1 MKKILSVMLALLL
14 MLSCCAFFAPRPA
27 EASLE
32 SDLAAARKKLEE
44 AEKRVAQLQKQIEE
58 AKNDQKRQIEA
69 KITME
74 EQVAALDEQ
83 MEAMETVLE
92 ELKQDLSEKE
102 AALAEP
108 VPRGGAACRRAFSG
122 TERSE
127 CPYSIYGRYLV
138 TLLMQL

>member
-58 AKNDQKRQIEA
+58 AKN
-69 KITME
+69 E
-74 EQVAALDEQ
+74 EC
-83 MEAMETVLE
+83 LE
-92 ELKQDLSEKE
+92 KYQEMVEMLK
-102 AALAEP
+102 
-108 VPRGGAACRRAFSG
+108 
-122 TERSE
+122 
-127 CPYSIYGRYLV
+127 GRYL
-138 TLLMQL
+138 

>member
-58 AKNDQKRQIEA
+58 AKK
-69 KITME
+69 
-74 EQVAALDEQ
+74 
-83 MEAMETVLE
+83 
-92 ELKQDLSEKE
+92 
-102 AALAEP
+102 
-108 VPRGGAACRRAFSG
+108 
-122 TERSE
+122 RSE
-127 CPYSIYGRYLV
+127 EVKAYEEYVKTDEYIKDIAEEKLGLV
-138 TLLMQL
+138 DPNEIIFKPRQ